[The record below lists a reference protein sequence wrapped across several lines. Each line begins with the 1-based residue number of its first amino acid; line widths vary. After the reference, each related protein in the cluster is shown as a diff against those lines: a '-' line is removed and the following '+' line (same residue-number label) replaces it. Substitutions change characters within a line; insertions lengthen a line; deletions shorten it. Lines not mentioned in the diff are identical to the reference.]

1 MRKEQRRRKPGVGW
15 LVLPVILLLMFGLGG
30 CGDSEPAEESRIPQL
45 DGLTHESTME
55 LDYAEGFDIY
65 NYSDGFQ
72 VIDVHDAQTGSSVQY
87 LLVPEGGS
95 IPGNLPEEMIVLQ
108 KPLDHIYLA
117 ASASMALIS
126 AIDGLDAVAFT
137 ATKESDWYLDEAKDA
152 MESGA
157 IRYAGKYS
165 QPDYEMLL
173 DDGCDLAV
181 ESTMIL
187 HTPTVQEKLEGLD
200 IPVFIDQ
207 SSYES
212 HPLGRSE
219 WVRVYGALLDKGE
232 EAEAFFDEQK
242 EILAQLDGIE
252 NTGKT
257 VAFFYL
263 NSQDQAVVRAS
274 DDYIPK
280 MIEIAGGKYVFTD
293 LENPNKDSRSA
304 VVKMS
309 MEEFY
314 EQASDADY
322 LIYNAS
328 IESPLTSVDDLLQ
341 KSELFS
347 KFKAVKNDNVWTTDK
362 YLYQATD
369 IMGQLIQDIH
379 VMLMDGDE
387 SKMTFLK
394 KVPINA
400 SGGE

>member
-1 MRKEQRRRKPGVGW
+1 MKDIRIIRDHRAGW
-15 LVLPVILLLMFGLGG
+15 VFTTVILLLMFALAG
-30 CGDSEPAEESRIPQL
+30 CGEKTEESGIP
-45 DGLTHESTME
+45 DIPGLTYESQTE

-65 NYSDGFQ
+65 NYEDGYK
-72 VIDVHDAQTGSSVQY
+72 VVDVHDAESGRSERY
-87 LLVPEGGS
+87 LLVPDGGRIPDEVPEGVV
-95 IPGNLPEEMIVLQ
+95 VLQ
-108 KPLDHIYLA
+108 KPLKKIYLA

-126 AIDGLDAVAFT
+126 AIDGLDRIAFT
-137 ATKESDWYLDEAKDA
+137 ATREKDWYLEEAAEA
-152 MESGA
+152 MKSGK

-173 DDGCDLAV
+173 DEGCDLAV

-219 WVRVYGALLDKGE
+219 WIKLYGAMLDKE
-232 EAEAFFDEQK
+232 DEAKAFFDEQK
-242 EILAQLDGIE
+242 QVIADLEGLE

-263 NSQDQAVVRAS
+263 NSQDQVVVRAS

-280 MIEIAGGKYVFTD
+280 MIEIAGGRYVFED
-293 LENPNKDSRSA
+293 LENPNDESRSA
-304 VVKMS
+304 VVKMA

-314 EQASDADY
+314 DKAADADY
-322 LIYNAS
+322 LIYNAT
-328 IESPLTSVDDLLQ
+328 IESPLTSIEDLEE
-341 KSELFS
+341 KSDLFS
-347 KFKAVKNDNVWTTDK
+347 KFKAVKNGNVWTTDK

-369 IMGQLIQDIH
+369 IMGQLINDMHI
-379 VMLMDGDE
+379 MLTDGDPADL
-387 SKMTFLK
+387 TFLK
-394 KVPINA
+394 KVPQKAN
-400 SGGE
+400 

>member
-1 MRKEQRRRKPGVGW
+1 MSLERTNKKNVAGW
-15 LVLPVILLLMFGLGG
+15 QMILVILLLMFTLGG
-30 CGDSEPAEESRIPQL
+30 CGEKEAEKNTAPEIE
-45 DGLTHESTME
+45 GLKYLSTE
-55 LDYAEGFDIY
+55 DKDYARGFDIY
-65 NYSDGFQ
+65 DYSDGYQ
-72 VIDVHDAQTGSSVQY
+72 VIHIQDNESGQYRDY
-87 LLVPEGGS
+87 LLIPEGGRE
-95 IPGNLPEEMIVLQ
+95 PKNLPEDMVVLK
-108 KPLDHIYLA
+108 KPLDDIYLA

-126 AIDGLDAVAFT
+126 AAGGLESIAFS
-137 ATKESDWYLDEAKDA
+137 ATDRNDWYIDEAAEA
-152 MESGA
+152 MEKGD
-157 IRYAGKYS
+157 IVYAGKYS

-173 DDGCDLAV
+173 EKGCDLAV

-187 HTPTVQEKLEGLD
+187 HTPAVQEKLEEIG

-219 WVRVYGALLDKGE
+219 WIKVYGAMLDREE
-232 EAEAFFDEQK
+232 EANAFFEEQK
-242 EILAQLDGIE
+242 KVISDLEGIE

-263 NSQDQAVVRAS
+263 NSQDQAIVRAS

-280 MIEIAGGKYVFTD
+280 MIEIAGGKYIFED
-293 LENPNKDSRSA
+293 LENPNEESRSA
-304 VVKMS
+304 VVKLS

-328 IESPLTSVDDLLQ
+328 IESPLKSMEDLTD

-347 KFKAVKNDNVWTTDK
+347 RFKAVKNGNVWTTDK

-369 IMGQLIQDIH
+369 IMGQLINDMHI
-379 VMLMDGDE
+379 MLTDGNAGD
-387 SKMTFLK
+387 MTFLM
-394 KVPINA
+394 KVPEKA
-400 SGGE
+400 E

>member
-1 MRKEQRRRKPGVGW
+1 MGW
-15 LVLPVILLLMFGLGG
+15 LVLPVILFLMFGLGG
-30 CGDSEPAEESRIPQL
+30 CGSSAPAEESKIPQL
-45 DGLTHESTME
+45 EGLTVEGSVD

-65 NYSDGFQ
+65 NYSGGYQ
-72 VIDVHDAQTGSSVQY
+72 VIDVHDAQTGTSVQY
-87 LLVPEGGS
+87 LLLPEGGEV
-95 IPGNLPEEMIVLQ
+95 PGGLPEEMILLQ

-117 ASASMALIS
+117 ASASMALI
-126 AIDGLDAVAFT
+126 ATIDGLDSVDFT
-137 ATKESDWYLDEAKDA
+137 ATKESDWYLDAAKEAMGKG
-152 MESGA
+152 S
-157 IRYAGKYS
+157 IRYAGRYS
-165 QPDYEMLL
+165 QPDYEMLI
-173 DDGCDLAV
+173 DNGCDLAV

-219 WVRVYGALLDKGE
+219 WIKVYGALLDKQE
-232 EAEAFFDEQK
+232 ETEAFFDEQK
-242 EILAQLDGIE
+242 AVISDLDGIS

-263 NSQDQAVVRAS
+263 NSQDQAVIRAT

-280 MIEIAGGKYVFTD
+280 MIEIAGGKYVFED
-293 LENPNKDSRSA
+293 LKNPNEESRSA

-341 KSELFS
+341 KSDLFA
-347 KFKAVKNDNVWTTDK
+347 KFKAVKNGNVWTTDK

-379 VMLMDGDE
+379 VMLTDGDE
-387 SKMTFLK
+387 SKMIFLK
-394 KVPINA
+394 KVPVK
-400 SGGE
+400 